1 MSEGGGSSPQRIRRE
16 MAQLITPQRRDR
28 VFFWL
33 LILFIILSVVELVL
47 TVIGL
52 RLGGLE
58 LNPLAQLVFAR
69 NSWLA
74 ALLKIGGT
82 LLMAANMAIA
92 FPVAPKWARWEA
104 LLFCVIVGIAV
115 LIDSWSLAQTLA
127 LAAR

>member
-1 MSEGGGSSPQRIRRE
+1 
-16 MAQLITPQRRDR
+16 MAQLITPLRRDQ

-33 LILFIILSVVELVL
+33 LILFITLSVVELAL

-58 LNPLAQLVFAR
+58 LNPLARLVFAR
-69 NSWLA
+69 SPLLA

-92 FPVAPKWARWEA
+92 FPVAPKWARREA
-104 LLFCVIVGIAV
+104 FFFCVIVGIAV
-115 LIDSWSLAQTLA
+115 LFDSWSLMHITAQQVIS
-127 LAAR
+127 